1 MSFKEY
7 IDNPF
12 LINGLKFDLRLYVLL
27 TSIDPV
33 KIYLY
38 EEGLVRF
45 ATAKYS
51 NDPAEIGNNFIHL
64 TNYSVNKTSSDF
76 VFNESPGEYEGHKW
90 NLRTLWKYF
99 DEELGVDWRPVWEA
113 TKDVCVKTVLCGHE
127 NIKKEFSRQLKSE
140 YSCYKL
146 FGFDIFFDEH
156 LKPWLL
162 EVRLPGYVF
171 LYIHIC
177 R

>member
-27 TSIDPV
+27 TSVDPV

-113 TKDVCVKTVLCGHE
+113 TKDVCVKTVLCGHQH
-127 NIKKEFSRQLKSE
+127 IKQEFSRQLKSE

-146 FGFDIFFDEH
+146 FGFDIFFDQH

-171 LYIHIC
+171 FVYSYL
-177 R
+177 